1 MAEGA
6 LCVLTLVKTLNT
18 AAQLR
23 EIQRNSTAASAPA
36 ADWVLLSVEFTSPP
50 WVSYAD
56 VRFVALGNGTAYVDD
71 VWFGQTAL
79 APPRATLPR

>member
-1 MAEGA
+1 MPPPRP
-6 LCVLTLVKTLNT
+6 
-18 AAQLR
+18 QLR
-23 EIQRNSTAASAPA
+23 EIQRNSTATSAPA
-36 ADWVLLSVEFTSPP
+36 AGWVLLSVEFTSPP

-79 APPRATLPR
+79 APPRAALPPA